1 MRKFA
6 PEAITPIACEI
17 IVSSFARFLDGKCD
31 VYEVEAGRTKIKKK
45 NEEIEM
51 GK

>member
-17 IVSSFARFLDGKCD
+17 GSSFARFLDGKCD